1 MDYDVNEMEASL
13 DNMGDTLLE
22 ALQRNADNDNMK
34 NCAAIYEEFI
44 VDGRDPV
51 DGKYEFLYIETLA
64 ILNHDQKDL

>member
-34 NCAAIYEEFI
+34 NCGAIYEEFI
-44 VDGRDPV
+44 VDGRDPL
-51 DGKYEFLYIETLA
+51 DGKYEFLYIENLA
-64 ILNHDQKDL
+64 I